1 MVWGFARGPAAL
13 LACPTQPGVGAGPES
28 PCHRAMILQLTNA
41 QRSPRQAGEM
51 GLRGQNSW
59 VEAGGRRQCES
70 PLCSWL
76 VMGTIGSTEKPLSS
90 PSGPQPRI
98 WSSLLAGQ
106 GEPLGEPQ
114 LGFCTE
120 AGRRPGLPGLGQAS
134 SLPQPS
140 CPLGKETLDQ
150 DSQSQLLLQGCC
162 LLSMWPWA
170 GHLPPA
176 PQGRT

>member
-1 MVWGFARGPAAL
+1 
-13 LACPTQPGVGAGPES
+13 
-28 PCHRAMILQLTNA
+28 
-41 QRSPRQAGEM
+41 M

-70 PLCSWL
+70 LLCSWL
-76 VMGTIGSTEKPLSS
+76 VMGTIRSIEKPLSFL
-90 PSGPQPRI
+90 SGPQPRI
-98 WSSLLAGQ
+98 WSFLLAVQ

-114 LGFCTE
+114 IGFCTE

-150 DSQSQLLLQGCC
+150 DSQSQLLCQCYC
-162 LLSMWPWA
+162 SMSVWPGA
-170 GHLPPA
+170 GHLPLPGKEEPSPTSA
-176 PQGRT
+176 V